1 MSGHSK
7 WANIKNRKG
16 AQDKKRSEAF
26 TKVAKN
32 ILTAIRVG
40 GGITNIESNLGLKI
54 AVEKAKEVNMPK
66 ENIDRLIAKFEAR
79 KANLVAMTME
89 GYGPFGVPM
98 VIELETDNKN
108 RTLGEIK
115 LVFRNY
121 GGSLGESNSVMFQ
134 FKRVGEI
141 ELDSVEQ
148 NKIDDE
154 RQLEL
159 IDAGAIDFDD
169 NTILVEPNDLNNL
182 VKKVE
187 DMGLSIL
194 RSELVLRSN
203 NPIMLN
209 SEEEVAK
216 IMDMMEELE
225 ENDDVINVF
234 AGFDYKKV

>member
-7 WANIKNRKG
+7 WSNIKNRKG

-26 TKVAKN
+26 TKISKN

-40 GGITNIESNLGLKI
+40 GGITNIEGNLGLKI
-54 AVEKAKEVNMPK
+54 AVEKAREVNMPK

-89 GYGPFGVPM
+89 GYGPFGVPI

-108 RTLGEIK
+108 RTLGEVK

-121 GGSLGESNSVMFQ
+121 GGNLGESNSVMFQ

-141 ELDSVEQ
+141 ELENNIPEDKEL
-148 NKIDDE
+148 D
-154 RQLEL
+154 L
-159 IDAGAIDFDD
+159 IDARAIDFDE
-169 NTILVEPNDLNNL
+169 NIILVEANDLNGL
-182 VKKVE
+182 VKKIE
-187 DMGLSIL
+187 DMGLKVI
-194 RSELVLRSN
+194 RSELVLKSN
-203 NPIMLN
+203 NPTMLN
-209 SEEEVAK
+209 SEEEVGK
-216 IMDMMEELE
+216 IMDMVEELE